1 MWVDFSV
8 YFKFFM
14 AFESH
19 KEIGDLPKN
28 YNSSDFNSQSQ
39 LDIYRKNINSFP
51 ILKSSSHWKNHFKQ
65 PSNQSQKLPPSKSIL
80 KSEEP
85 GLSSQNTDNTGP
97 NSTEQS
103 FTDLPSSVICEILK
117 CLDPKELGIV
127 SCVSN
132 QLNNLVSD
140 HHGWKKF
147 YFDRWGPPPSP
158 VDPQMEK
165 PNWKEMFVE
174 REFRAKCFMGR
185 FTMDTLHGHTEAVRS
200 VFVLVPANLIFT
212 GGYDYVV
219 RVWDLEEGFSIG
231 ASTSLG
237 CTIRAI
243 SADSNLL
250 VAGGTDA
257 FIQCWKA
264 IDRNP
269 HLFDLT
275 GSNSNSNFEFRLW
288 GHEGPVTCL
297 DLDSTRIYSGSWDMT
312 VRVWD
317 RSSMKCVMKLRHRDW
332 VWALSP
338 RGTTVAV
345 TAGKNLY
352 IWEISTGEP
361 IGLVL
366 NPHKGNAYALARSHT
381 GDLVFSG
388 GEDGT
393 IHMYD
398 LNTRSDLVITS
409 MWAPHTGVVNSLSFE
424 YPWLVSCSTDG
435 RIALIDVRRL
445 VVNRKNNCASRA
457 RTVVVGTGEVEP
469 PQRMLHG
476 FGCNLFSVDI
486 GWDRI
491 VCAGEEGVVRVWNFS
506 HAIEM
511 ERRARALRRV
521 RLENRMRRKKAQ
533 MEMMGGGA
541 GGGSHCSAA
550 AKKNALNGERNGV
563 WHSKRGVGGKLKA

>member
-1 MWVDFSV
+1 
-8 YFKFFM
+8 M

-19 KEIGDLPKN
+19 KEIGDLSKN
-28 YNSSDFNSQSQ
+28 HNSSELHPQSQ
-39 LDIYRKNINSFP
+39 LVPYRANCNSFP
-51 ILKSSSHWKNHFKQ
+51 IQKSSSHRKSHFKQ
-65 PSNQSQKLPPSKSIL
+65 PLNQNPKVIPSKSIL
-80 KSEEP
+80 KSKEP
-85 GLSSQNTDNTGP
+85 EPNSRNTGSATP
-97 NSTEQS
+97 NATYQS
-103 FTDLPSSVICEILK
+103 FTDLPSAVICEILK

-127 SCVSN
+127 SCVST
-132 QLNNLVSD
+132 QLNNLISD
-140 HHGWKKF
+140 LHGWKKF
-147 YFDRWGPPPSP
+147 YFDRWGPHSPP
-158 VDPQMEK
+158 VDPQNEK
-165 PNWKEMFVE
+165 PSWKEMFVE
-174 REFRAKCFMGR
+174 RDFRAKSFMGR

-200 VFVLVPANLIFT
+200 VFVLVSAKLIFT

-219 RVWDLEEGFSIG
+219 RMWDLEEGFSIG
-231 ASTSLG
+231 ASRSLG

-243 SADSNLL
+243 SADSDLL

-264 IDRNP
+264 VEGNP

-275 GSNSNSNFEFRLW
+275 SSNSNSNFEFRLW
-288 GHEGPVTCL
+288 GHEGPITCL
-297 DLDSTRIYSGSWDMT
+297 GLDSMRIYSGSWDMT

-317 RSSMKCVMKLRHRDW
+317 RSSMECVTKLRHRDW
-332 VWALSP
+332 VWALCP
-338 RGTTVAV
+338 RDNTVAV

-361 IGLVL
+361 LGLVL

-398 LNTRSDLVITS
+398 LNTRSDLVISS
-409 MWAPHTGVVNSLSFE
+409 MWAPHTGAVNSLSFE
-424 YPWLVSCSTDG
+424 YPWLVSCSTNG
-435 RIALIDVRRL
+435 RIALIDVRKL
-445 VVNRKNNCASRA
+445 VVSRKNNSESRA
-457 RTVVVGTGEVEP
+457 RTVASGAGDIEP

-476 FGCNLFSVDI
+476 FGCNLFSVDV

-506 HAIEM
+506 QAIEM
-511 ERRARALRRV
+511 ERRARALRSV
-521 RLENRMRRKKAQ
+521 RLENRMRRKKVQ
-533 MEMMGGGA
+533 MEMMNGGTGGGP
-541 GGGSHCSAA
+541 HCAA
-550 AKKNALNGERNGV
+550 VLKKNALNGERNGV

>member
-1 MWVDFSV
+1 
-8 YFKFFM
+8 M

-19 KEIGDLPKN
+19 KEIGDFSKKHN
-28 YNSSDFNSQSQ
+28 YSDSHSQNQ
-39 LDIYRKNINSFP
+39 LVLYRKNITSFP
-51 ILKSSSHWKNHFKQ
+51 NQRSVPHRKSHFNR
-65 PSNQSQKLPPSKSIL
+65 PLNQNQKLPPSKSIF

-85 GLSSQNTDNTGP
+85 ELNSRNTDSTSA
-97 NSTEQS
+97 NSTDQS
-103 FTDLPSSVICEILK
+103 FTDLPSAVICEILK
-117 CLDPKELGIV
+117 CLNPKELGIV

-132 QLNNLVSD
+132 QLNNLISD
-140 HHGWKKF
+140 HHGWKRF

-165 PNWKEMFVE
+165 HVWKEMFVE

-185 FTMDTLHGHTEAVRS
+185 FTMDTLRGHTEAVRS
-200 VFVLVPANLIFT
+200 IFILVSAKLIFT

-219 RVWDLEEGFSIG
+219 RMWDLEEGFSMG
-231 ASTSLG
+231 VSKSLG

-243 SADSNLL
+243 SADSGLL

-264 IDRNP
+264 IEGNP

-288 GHEGPVTCL
+288 GHEGPITCL
-297 DLDSTRIYSGSWDMT
+297 DLDLTRIYSGSWDMS
-312 VRVWD
+312 VRIWD
-317 RSSMKCVMKLRHRDW
+317 RSSMECVTKLRHSDW
-332 VWALSP
+332 VWALAP

-352 IWEISTGEP
+352 MWEISTGDP
-361 IGLVL
+361 LGLVL

-398 LNTRSDLVITS
+398 LNTRNDLVIS
-409 MWAPHTGVVNSLSFE
+409 SIWAPHTRAVNSLSFE
-424 YPWLVSCSTDG
+424 YPWLVSCSADG
-435 RIALIDVRRL
+435 RIALIDARKL
-445 VVNRKNNCASRA
+445 VVNRKNNCRA
-457 RTVVVGTGEVEP
+457 RTAVVGTDEIEP

-476 FGCNLFSVDI
+476 FGCNLFSVDVR
-486 GWDRI
+486 WDRI

-506 HAIEM
+506 QAVER
-511 ERRARALRRV
+511 ERRARALRIV
-521 RLENRMRRKKAQ
+521 RLENRMRRRKAQ
-533 MEMMGGGA
+533 MDMMSSGV
-541 GGGSHCSAA
+541 GGGSHCSAVV
-550 AKKNALNGERNGV
+550 KKNAMNGERNGV
-563 WHSKRGVGGKLKA
+563 WHSKKGVGGKLKA